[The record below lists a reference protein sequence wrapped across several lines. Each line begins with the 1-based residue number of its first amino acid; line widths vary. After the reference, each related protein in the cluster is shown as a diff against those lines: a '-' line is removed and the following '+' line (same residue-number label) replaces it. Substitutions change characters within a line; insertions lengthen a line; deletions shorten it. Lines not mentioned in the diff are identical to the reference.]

1 MPAENA
7 WVSINA
13 EGYMYI
19 DCLWVAA
26 LKGHGYANDLLDA
39 CISDCKGKK
48 VGLCFLAANKK
59 KSFFADPKFLKYKG
73 FSVCD
78 EADCGIQ
85 LWYQTIL

>member
-1 MPAENA
+1 MQMIYLMP
-7 WVSINA
+7 VSLTA
-13 EGYMYI
+13 RE
-19 DCLWVAA
+19 
-26 LKGHGYANDLLDA
+26 
-39 CISDCKGKK
+39 K

-59 KSFFADPKFLKYKG
+59 KPFFADPKFLKYKG